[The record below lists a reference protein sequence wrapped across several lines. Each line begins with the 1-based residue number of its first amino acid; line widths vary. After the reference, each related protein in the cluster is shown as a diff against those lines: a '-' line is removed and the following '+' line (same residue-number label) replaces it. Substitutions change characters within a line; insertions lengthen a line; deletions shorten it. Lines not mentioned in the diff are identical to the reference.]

1 MDFNVIEPL
10 ISQTYSSVQSLY
22 LFKLSAIQLMKKA
35 QLKKR
40 ELQIGL
46 KIEL

>member
-10 ISQTYSSVQSLY
+10 ISQTYSSVQSLH
-22 LFKLSAIQLMKKA
+22 LFKLSAIQLMKKE
-35 QLKKR
+35 R